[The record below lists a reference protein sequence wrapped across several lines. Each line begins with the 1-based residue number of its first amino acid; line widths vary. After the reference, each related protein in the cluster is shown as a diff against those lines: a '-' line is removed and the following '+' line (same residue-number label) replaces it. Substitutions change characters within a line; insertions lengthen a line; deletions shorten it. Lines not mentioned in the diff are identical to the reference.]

1 MAKSSSYRGR
11 LAPSPTGY
19 LHLGHARTFWVAW
32 QRARAAHGK
41 LIFRNEDLD
50 YQRCKPEFVNA
61 MYEDLRWLG
70 LDWDEGPDI
79 GGPFAPYAQ
88 SERRSFYLDAWRK
101 LRDTGLIYPCTCSR
115 KDLERALSA
124 PHEEPLHGG
133 PAHGAE
139 FHLLNDCGPQARGP
153 RQTRSWFAGAEKP
166 SPEDAKD
173 NSSQPG
179 AVAVQFPPEGPS
191 SQTSAATIQSLMVD
205 DELPYPGTCREK
217 TTTAKDYD
225 SPAGVSWRFKV
236 SDGETI
242 SFDDGY
248 FGRQEFVAGRDFT
261 DFLLWRRDDIPAYQ
275 LAVVVDDAAMQI
287 TEVVRGADLL
297 KSTARQLLLVR
308 TLGYPVPAYF
318 HCPLLRD
325 EKNVRLAKRHDAL
338 SLRKL
343 MEQGV
348 QAEELRERFEA
359 KPYR

>member
-1 MAKSSSYRGR
+1 MLTATYRGR

-32 QRARAAHGK
+32 QRARVAHGK

-50 YQRCKPEFVNA
+50 YQRCKPEFVEA

-70 LDWDEGPDI
+70 LDWDEGPDLS
-79 GGPFAPYAQ
+79 GPFAPYLQ
-88 SERRSFYLDAWRK
+88 SERRSFYLDAWRT
-101 LRDTGLIYPCTCSR
+101 LRDSGLIYPCTCSR

-124 PHEEPLHGG
+124 PHEETM
-133 PAHGAE
+133 HGAE
-139 FHLLNDCGPQARGP
+139 SNRGAQA
-153 RQTRSWFAGAEKP
+153 P
-166 SPEDAKD
+166 SPA
-173 NSSQPG
+173 SSMKSSAQPG
-179 AVAVQFPPEGPS
+179 TDAVQ
-191 SQTSAATIQSLMVD
+191 SAPD
-205 DELPYPGTCREK
+205 DEIPYPGTCREK
-217 TTTAKDYD
+217 IGSAKDYD

-236 SDGETI
+236 PDGETI
-242 SFDDGY
+242 YFDDGN
-248 FGRQEFVAGRDFT
+248 FGRQEFVSGRDFA

-297 KSTARQLLLVR
+297 KSTARQLLLIRV
-308 TLGYPVPAYF
+308 LGYPVPAYF

-343 MEQGV
+343 REQGV
-348 QAEELRERFEA
+348 KAEELRKMFAEEVECDKGIPLA
-359 KPYR
+359 